1 MDPAGS
7 GLYPVDSGKAHK
19 GDGTARVTR
28 ISWLR
33 RDSLP
38 SVIEISGKDCQFV
51 TRLRVIQLNLMRPHK
66 QVHETTPASGT
77 TVGGVPPSRVTV
89 RARG

>member
-7 GLYPVDSGKAHK
+7 TLYPVDPSKALK

-38 SVIEISGKDCQFV
+38 SVIKVSGKDCCFV
-51 TRLRVIQLNLMRPHK
+51 TRLRVIRLNLMRPHK

-77 TVGGVPPSRVTV
+77 TVGGVPPGRVTIQV
-89 RARG
+89 